1 VKYSAGGLIDIE
13 YAAQY
18 LQVMHGHNHPSLR
31 TPNTLQALAA
41 LVNAGLVARTD
52 GAGLRKAYV
61 FTRTLVD
68 GLRMVRETPGSC
80 APPPDSEE
88 FVCLARRVGCTADD
102 WRAGARDLQSDI
114 QHHTTLTKTF
124 FERTFGAL

>member
-1 VKYSAGGLIDIE
+1 
-13 YAAQY
+13 
-18 LQVMHGHNHPSLR
+18 MHGHDHPSLR

-52 GAGLRKAYV
+52 GAGLRKAYI
-61 FTRTLVD
+61 FIRMLVD
-68 GLRMVRETPGSC
+68 GLRMVRGNTKDLVL
-80 APPPDSEE
+80 PPSDSEE
-88 FVCLARRVGCTADD
+88 FVSLARRVGYTRDD

-114 QHHTTLTKTF
+114 QQHMTLTKTF

>member
-1 VKYSAGGLIDIE
+1 
-13 YAAQY
+13 
-18 LQVMHGHNHPSLR
+18 MHGHNHPSLR

-68 GLRMVRETPGSC
+68 GLRMVRGNTKDLVLPRPIQRSL
-80 APPPDSEE
+80 
-88 FVCLARRVGCTADD
+88 FVLPAASATRQND
-102 WRAGARDLQSDI
+102 WRAGARELQSDI